1 MLDPLNPQPMDPVN
15 ALLGFVVSS
24 LGQVLLSGA
33 TRAILGTPVE
43 RALRAAFGTAV
54 DAAAGEVT
62 RSPRQCGILR
72 DALLEPRKE
81 LARPR
86 GFLELPQLVDAWLDA
101 VDEHAAPAAPGWLAA
116 QDVDRRRLAESLHAQ
131 ICRAV
136 IANGLDGGP
145 LQPLA
150 EHVNFQRVFGLG
162 QEILQQFQPLR
173 TMLEEFLLVQRQQAE
188 RDGQPDSASAGV
200 RTLIDDRAATFTGRQ
215 YLCSH
220 IDEVIGTPDFP
231 SGYLLITGEP
241 GIGKTS
247 LLAHLI
253 SERGYLYHFNNRRQ
267 GITSAQAFLDSVC
280 RQLASRYSL
289 GSALPPHSSPSSAVF
304 SDLLQKAAQRTSP
317 KTPLIIAVDALDESD
332 PASGGANRLL
342 LPPVLPP
349 NVYVIVT
356 ARPLAEYQLSVDR
369 RRTITI
375 ADDDPRN
382 LHDVRSYIRR
392 ELVGPFHADFSERIA
407 AWQVT
412 QPAFVDT
419 LARKSQGNFMYIVHM
434 LASIRLNRLTA
445 EAMDDI
451 EQLPDGLNEYYHA
464 HWEVMKKRWAPSLWH
479 KHDTAV
485 RCLALMHEPVS
496 PTMLIELAGEE
507 SLPDVDESLV
517 LRVFADWR
525 EFLNEQW
532 NRQYR
537 EKRYYI
543 YHDTFREFL
552 EHEGPG
558 LVPLAQK
565 INQNQLM
572 LLHQILDG
580 S

>member
-24 LGQVLLSGA
+24 LGEALLSGA
-33 TRAILGTPVE
+33 TRAILGTPVQ
-43 RALRAAFGTAV
+43 RALRSAFSTAIG
-54 DAAAGEVT
+54 AAAGEMT
-62 RSPRQCGILR
+62 RSPGQCRVLR
-72 DALLEPRKE
+72 DALRGPRRE
-81 LARPR
+81 LATPE

-101 VDEHAAPAAPGWLAA
+101 VDEHAAPAVPAWLAA
-116 QDVDRRRLAESLHAQ
+116 QDVDRRRLAESLHTQ

-136 IANGLDGGP
+136 IADGLGGGP

-150 EHVNFQRVFGLG
+150 EHANFQRAFGLS
-162 QEILQQFQPLR
+162 QEILQQLQPVR
-173 TMLEEFLLVQRQQAE
+173 EMLEELLRIQRRQTE
-188 RDGQPDSASAGV
+188 HDGQPDSAAAGA
-200 RTLIDDRAATFTGRQ
+200 RTLINDRAATFTGRQ
-215 YLCSH
+215 YLCHH
-220 IDEVIGTPDFP
+220 IDEIVGAPDFA
-231 SGYLLITGEP
+231 SGYLLIIGEP

-253 SERGYLYHFNNRRQ
+253 SERRYLYHFNNRRQ

-280 RQLASRYSL
+280 GQIASRYSL
-289 GSALPPHSSPSSAVF
+289 GSALPPHSSPTSAVL
-304 SDLLQKAAQRTSP
+304 SDLLQKAAQDTGTT
-317 KTPLIIAVDALDESD
+317 TPLVIAVDALDESD
-332 PASGGANRLL
+332 PASDGANRLL

-349 NVYVIVT
+349 NVYFLVT
-356 ARPLAEYQLSVDR
+356 TRPQASYQFSVDH

-375 ADDDPRN
+375 ADDDPHN
-382 LHDVRSYIRR
+382 LQDIRSYIER
-392 ELVGPFHADFSERIA
+392 ELAGPFHVDFFKRIA
-407 AWQVT
+407 AWRVT
-412 QPAFVDT
+412 EPAFVDT

-434 LASIRLNRLTA
+434 LASVRLSRLTA
-445 EAMDDI
+445 EAMENI
-451 EQLPDGLNEYYHA
+451 EQLPEGLSDYYRT
-464 HWEVMKKRWAPSLWH
+464 HWEIMKKRWLPTLWH

-496 PTMLIELAGEE
+496 PTMLIELAGEKN
-507 SLPDVDESLV
+507 LPGVDENLV

-532 NRQYR
+532 NRQYH
-537 EKRYYI
+537 EKRYYV

-558 LVPLAQK
+558 LTTLSQK
-565 INQNQLM
+565 INQNQLT
-572 LLHQILDG
+572 LLRQILDD